1 MDALRLEGVSYRYAD
16 GRTALEDLNI
26 SIEAGE
32 RVALVG
38 PNGAGKSTLLHIL
51 AGLFIPTTGKMTVM
65 GVELNRKN
73 AQEVRRHVGLMFQDP
88 DDQIFMPSVW
98 EDVAFGPMNFG
109 LSEDEVRSRVAEAM
123 RMTGI
128 EGFEE
133 RVPHRL
139 SLGEKKRVAM
149 AGLLTMSPDVLLLDE
164 PTANLDPWGR
174 RDFVDLLEKR
184 KETIVIATHD
194 LSVAFHLAKRV
205 LVLKRKMLY
214 DGDVVGLIQN
224 QEVLREAR
232 LELPSFSRL
241 LQRWAEETGKEFRPP
256 ATVEEA
262 LEILRHNYCC
272 RDQGAKHEH

>member
-1 MDALRLEGVSYRYAD
+1 MDVIRLEGVSFRYPD
-16 GRTALEDLNI
+16 GRLALEDL
-26 SIEAGE
+26 SVSMAPGE

-38 PNGAGKSTLLHIL
+38 PNGAGKSTLLHIM
-51 AGLFIPTTGKMTVM
+51 AGLFVPSAGKAVVK
-65 GVELNRKN
+65 GVELNRKS
-73 AQEVRRHVGLMFQDP
+73 APEVRRHVGLMFQDP

-98 EDVAFGPMNFG
+98 EDVAFGPTNYG
-109 LSEDEVRSRVAEAM
+109 LPEDEVRRRVVEAM

-149 AGLLTMSPDVLLLDE
+149 AGLLTMSPDLLLLDE
-164 PTANLDPWGR
+164 PTANLDPQGR
-174 RDFVDLLEKR
+174 REFVEILEKR
-184 KETIVIATHD
+184 NEAIVIATHD

-205 LVLKRKMLY
+205 LVLKTKLLY
-214 DGDVVGLIQN
+214 DGDVFGLIQDRK
-224 QEVLREAR
+224 VLREAR

-241 LQRWAEETGKEFRPP
+241 IQRWAEETGKEFRPP
-256 ATVEEA
+256 ATVDEA

>member
-1 MDALRLEGVSYRYAD
+1 
-16 GRTALEDLNI
+16 
-26 SIEAGE
+26 
-32 RVALVG
+32 
-38 PNGAGKSTLLHIL
+38 
-51 AGLFIPTTGKMTVM
+51 
-65 GVELNRKN
+65 
-73 AQEVRRHVGLMFQDP
+73 VRRHVGLIFQDP

-98 EDVAFGPMNFG
+98 EDVAFGPMNYG
-109 LSEDEVRSRVAEAM
+109 LPEEEVKRRVAEAM

-149 AGLLTMSPDVLLLDE
+149 AGLLAMSPDILLLDE
-164 PTANLDPWGR
+164 PTANLDPSGR
-174 RDFVDLLEKR
+174 REFVDLLERR
-184 KETIVIATHD
+184 KETVVIATHD

-224 QEVLREAR
+224 RDVLKEAR

-241 LQRWAEETGKEFRPP
+241 IQRWAEETGKEFQPP

-262 LEILRHNYCC
+262 LDILRHNYCC
-272 RDQGAKHEH
+272 RGQGDGHSH